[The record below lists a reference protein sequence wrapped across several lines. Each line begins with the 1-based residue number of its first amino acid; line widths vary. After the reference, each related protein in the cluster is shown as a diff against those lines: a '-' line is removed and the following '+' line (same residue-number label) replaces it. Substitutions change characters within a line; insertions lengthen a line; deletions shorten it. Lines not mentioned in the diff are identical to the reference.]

1 MRANEDGEL
10 LPPVVVDVP
19 DVLYLQVVDE
29 GDCEDWPA
37 PSEPDERTHCAD
49 RINASDVAYVPLA
62 RAERAEGERDA
73 LRAELDAALEMLKQ
87 TTDGLNAYRQVAERV
102 GALNV
107 LPGASWDTPD
117 PKPVGRV
124 EVLVLR
130 EAVWCD
136 DVEEWEDTQT
146 DKCLR
151 TVVAWRPGR
160 AAPGDGGEEAG

>member
-1 MRANEDGEL
+1 MIRTFCERCAEPMDNGGVPHFSADDCLRAM
-10 LPPVVVDVP
+10 
-19 DVLYLQVVDE
+19 Q
-29 GDCEDWPA
+29 
-37 PSEPDERTHCAD
+37 
-49 RINASDVAYVPLA
+49 A
-62 RAERAEGERDA
+62 RAERAEAEA
-73 LRAELDAALEMLKQ
+73 AKLRADLDAALEMLKQ
-87 TTDGLNAYRQVAERV
+87 TTDGLDAYRQVAERV

>member
-1 MRANEDGEL
+1 MKKPRCEWCGQDDTAEYPVWGHKEDG
-10 LPPVVVDVP
+10 VNYFVSHQTRG
-19 DVLYLQVVDE
+19 Y
-29 GDCEDWPA
+29 CIMA
-37 PSEPDERTHCAD
+37 A
-49 RINASDVAYVPLA
+49 LA
-62 RAERAEGERDA
+62 RAERAEAEAAKLRAERDA
-73 LRAELDAALEMLKQ
+73 AREMLRQ
-87 TTDGLNAYRQVAERV
+87 TTDGLDAYRQVAERV